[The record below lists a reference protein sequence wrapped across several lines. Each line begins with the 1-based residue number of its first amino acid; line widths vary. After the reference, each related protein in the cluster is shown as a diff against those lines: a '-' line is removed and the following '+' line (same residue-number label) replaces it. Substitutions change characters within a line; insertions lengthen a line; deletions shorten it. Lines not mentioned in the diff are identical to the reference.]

1 MKKTLLLLCFIF
13 NIIFISTDNSF
24 TFDYMFEK
32 VKELGKMKKVAVA
45 GGDNLTM
52 LQACRKG
59 KDLKI
64 VDCILIGVTSK
75 IKEEAQ
81 KGNIDISDFQII
93 EKKIDSEI
101 ALEAAR
107 LVRSK
112 EADIYAKG
120 SLETKYTLKA
130 ILDHKRGL
138 RKRRIVS
145 GITIL
150 EAKKYHKLLIFTD
163 AHVRPYPTIIEKISL
178 INNAVEFAHSIGIEM
193 PKVAAVCALEKV
205 NPKMRETEEA
215 SKLAKMND
223 IGQIRGCIV
232 DGPLSFDLAINPK
245 VPKYKG
251 MEKRKI
257 KGDADIILFPNIHS
271 ANLSYNLM
279 IHSIKAKSATLLS
292 GTTSPCVFTSRSG
305 DLDSKFNSFILA
317 IFYSEFLESK
327 AEQDNL

>member
-1 MKKTLLLLCFIF
+1 MKRTLLLFCLFL
-13 NIIFISTDNSF
+13 NIIFISSDNSF
-24 TFDYMFEK
+24 TFDYMLKK
-32 VKELGKMKKVAVA
+32 VIELGKMKKVAVA

-52 LQACRKG
+52 LEACRKG

-64 VDCILIGVTSK
+64 IDCILVGEPSK

-81 KGNIDISDFQII
+81 KGNIDISDFEIV
-93 EKKIDSEI
+93 EKKLESQI
-101 ALEAAR
+101 ALESAR
-107 LVRSK
+107 LVRSG

-130 ILDHKRGL
+130 ILDNKRGL
-138 RKRRIVS
+138 RKSRIVT

-150 EAKKYHKLLIFTD
+150 EAKKYNKLLIFTD
-163 AHVRPYPTIIEKISL
+163 AHVRPYPTLIEKISL
-178 INNAVEFAHSIGIEM
+178 INNAVEFAQSIGIET

-205 NPKMRETEEA
+205 NPQMRETEEA
-215 SKLAKMND
+215 AKLAKMNG
-223 IGQIRGCIV
+223 IGQIRNCIV

-257 KGDADIILFPNIHS
+257 KGDADIILFPDIHA
-271 ANLSYNLM
+271 ANLAYNIM
-279 IHSIKAKSATLLS
+279 IQIIKAKSATLLS
-292 GTTSPCVFTSRSG
+292 GTTHPCVFTSRSG

-317 IFYSEFLESK
+317 IFYSEFLETHK
-327 AEQDNL
+327 GK

>member
-1 MKKTLLLLCFIF
+1 MKRTLLLFCLFL
-13 NIIFISTDNSF
+13 NIIFISSDNSF
-24 TFDYMFEK
+24 TFDYMLKK
-32 VKELGKMKKVAVA
+32 VIELGKMKKVAVA

-52 LQACRKG
+52 LEACRKG

-64 VDCILIGVTSK
+64 IDCILVGEPSK

-81 KGNIDISDFQII
+81 KGNIDISDFEIV
-93 EKKIDSEI
+93 EKKLESQI
-101 ALEAAR
+101 ALESAR
-107 LVRSK
+107 LVRSG

-130 ILDHKRGL
+130 ILDNKRGL
-138 RKRRIVS
+138 RKSRIVT

-150 EAKKYHKLLIFTD
+150 EAKKYNKLLIFTD
-163 AHVRPYPTIIEKISL
+163 AHVRPYPTLIEKISL
-178 INNAVEFAHSIGIEM
+178 INNAVEFAQSIGIET

-215 SKLAKMND
+215 AKLAKMNG
-223 IGQIRGCIV
+223 IGQIRNCIV

-251 MEKRKI
+251 MDKRRI
-257 KGDADIILFPNIHS
+257 RGEADIILFPDIHA
-271 ANLSYNLM
+271 ANLAYNIM
-279 IHSIKAKSATLLS
+279 IHIIKAKSATLLS
-292 GTTSPCVFTSRSG
+292 GTTHPCVFTSRSG

-317 IFYSEFLESK
+317 IFYSEFLETHK
-327 AEQDNL
+327 GK

>member
-1 MKKTLLLLCFIF
+1 MNKVIF
-13 NIIFISTDNSF
+13 VLYLITNIIIVSADNSF
-24 TFDYMFEK
+24 TFADMLEK
-32 VKELGKMKKVAVA
+32 VKNLGKMKTIAVA

-64 VDCILIGVTSK
+64 TNCILVGITEK
-75 IKEEAQ
+75 IKALAQ
-81 KGNIDISDFQII
+81 KENIDISDFEIV

-101 ALEAAR
+101 ALTTAE
-107 LVRSK
+107 LVRQGK
-112 EADIYAKG
+112 ADIYAKG

-138 RKRRIVS
+138 KKNRVVT

-150 EAKKYHKLLIFTD
+150 EAPKYQKLLIFTD

-178 INNAVEFAHSIGIEM
+178 IDNAVEFAHSLGIEL

-205 NPKMRETEEA
+205 NHKMRETEEA
-215 SKLAKMND
+215 LRLTKMND

-245 VPKYKG
+245 IPKYKG
-251 MEKRKI
+251 MENRKI
-257 KGDADIILFPNIHS
+257 KGDADIILFPNIHA
-271 ANLSYNLM
+271 ANLAYNLM
-279 IHSIKAKSATLLS
+279 TQIIKAKSATLLS
-292 GTTSPCVFTSRSG
+292 GTTAPCVLTSRAS
-305 DLDSKFNSFILA
+305 DVETKFNSFILA
-317 IFYSEFLESK
+317 IFYSELL
-327 AEQDNL
+327 QDKKK

>member
-1 MKKTLLLLCFIF
+1 MLKKVI
-13 NIIFISTDNSF
+13 
-24 TFDYMFEK
+24 
-32 VKELGKMKKVAVA
+32 ELGKMKKVAVA

-52 LQACRKG
+52 LEACRKG

-64 VDCILIGVTSK
+64 IDCILVGEPSK

-81 KGNIDISDFQII
+81 KGNIDISDFEIV
-93 EKKIDSEI
+93 EKKLESQI
-101 ALEAAR
+101 ALESAR
-107 LVRSK
+107 LVRSG

-130 ILDHKRGL
+130 ILDNKRGL
-138 RKRRIVS
+138 RKSRIVT

-150 EAKKYHKLLIFTD
+150 EAKKYNKLLIFTD
-163 AHVRPYPTIIEKISL
+163 AHVRPYPTLIEKISL
-178 INNAVEFAHSIGIEM
+178 INNAVEFAQSIGIET

-205 NPKMRETEEA
+205 NPQMRETEEA
-215 SKLAKMND
+215 AKLAKMNG
-223 IGQIRGCIV
+223 IGQIRNCIV

-257 KGDADIILFPNIHS
+257 KGDADIILFPDIHA
-271 ANLSYNLM
+271 ANLAYNIM
-279 IHSIKAKSATLLS
+279 IQIIKAKSATLLS
-292 GTTSPCVFTSRSG
+292 GTTHPCVFTSRSG

-317 IFYSEFLESK
+317 IFYSEFLESQK
-327 AEQDNL
+327 EK

>member
-1 MKKTLLLLCFIF
+1 MQKTLLLLCLTL
-13 NIIFISTDNSF
+13 NIIFITSDNSF
-24 TFDYMFEK
+24 TFDYMIEK

-64 VDCILIGVTSK
+64 VDCILVGVAAK
-75 IKEEAQ
+75 IKETAQ
-81 KGNIDISDFQII
+81 KANIDISDFQII
-93 EKKIDSEI
+93 EKTLDSQI

-120 SLETKYTLKA
+120 SLETKHSLKA
-130 ILDHKRGL
+130 ILDQKRGL
-138 RKRRIVS
+138 RKSRIVS
-145 GITIL
+145 GLTIL

-163 AHVRPYPTIIEKISL
+163 AHVRPYPTIIEKVSL
-178 INNAVEFAHSIGIEM
+178 INNAVEFAHSIGIEI

-251 MEKRKI
+251 MENRRI

-292 GTTSPCVFTSRSG
+292 GTTSPCVLTSRSA
-305 DLDSKFNSFILA
+305 DLDSKFNSFIFA
-317 IFYSEFLESK
+317 IFYSEYLERQK
-327 AEQDNL
+327 

>member
-1 MKKTLLLLCFIF
+1 MNKIFLLTIILNFFFICA
-13 NIIFISTDNSF
+13 DNSF
-24 TFDYMFEK
+24 TFDYMLKK

-45 GGDNLTM
+45 GGDNLTT
-52 LQACRKG
+52 LQSCRKA

-64 VDCILIGVTSK
+64 ADCILFGVSLK

-81 KGNIDISDFQII
+81 KGNIDISDFEIVD
-93 EKKIDSEI
+93 KRIDSEI
-101 ALEAAR
+101 ALAAAT
-107 LVRSK
+107 LVRSGG
-112 EADIYAKG
+112 ADIYAKG

-130 ILDHKRGL
+130 ILDNKRGL
-138 RKRRIVS
+138 RKNQIVT

-150 EAKKYHKLLIFTD
+150 EAKKYNKLLIFTD

-205 NPKMRETEEA
+205 NHKMRETEEA

-245 VPKYKG
+245 IPKYKG
-251 MEKRKI
+251 MENRKI

-271 ANLSYNLM
+271 ANLAYNLM
-279 IHSIKAKSATLLS
+279 VHAIKAKHATLLS
-292 GTTSPCVFTSRSG
+292 GTTHPCIFTSRSG
-305 DLDSKFNSFILA
+305 DSDSKFNSIILA
-317 IFYSEFLESK
+317 IFYSEFLEDK
-327 AEQDNL
+327 KEN

>member
-1 MKKTLLLLCFIF
+1 MKKNLLVLFLFLNF
-13 NIIFISTDNSF
+13 NFISSDNSF
-24 TFDYMFEK
+24 TFDYMLEK
-32 VKELGKMKKVAVA
+32 VKELRKMKTVAVA
-45 GGDNLTM
+45 GGDNLTI

-64 VDCILIGVTSK
+64 VDCILVGVAQK
-75 IKEEAQ
+75 IKDEAQ
-81 KGNIDISDFQII
+81 KGNIDISDFKIV
-93 EKKIDSEI
+93 EKRIDSEI
-101 ALEAAR
+101 ALESAR
-107 LVRSK
+107 LVRSG

-130 ILDHKRGL
+130 ILDNKRGL
-138 RKRRIVS
+138 RKSPIVT

-150 EAKKYHKLLIFTD
+150 EAKKYKKLLIFTD
-163 AHVRPYPTIIEKISL
+163 AHVRPYPTVIEKIAL
-178 INNAVEFAHSIGIEM
+178 IDNAVEFARSIGIEV

-223 IGQIRGCIV
+223 IGQIRNCIV

-245 VPKYKG
+245 APKYKG

-271 ANLSYNLM
+271 ANLAYNLM
-279 IHSIKAKSATLLS
+279 IHVIKAKSATLLS
-292 GTTSPCVFTSRSG
+292 GTRAPCVFTSRSG

-317 IFYSEFLESK
+317 IFYSEFLEGQKSK
-327 AEQDNL
+327 

>member
-1 MKKTLLLLCFIF
+1 MKRTLLLLCLFL
-13 NIIFISTDNSF
+13 NIIFISPDNSF
-24 TFDYMFEK
+24 TFDYMLKK
-32 VKELGKMKKVAVA
+32 VIELGKMKKVAVA

-52 LQACRKG
+52 LEACRKG

-64 VDCILIGVTSK
+64 IDCILVGEPSK

-81 KGNIDISDFQII
+81 KGNIDISDFEIV
-93 EKKIDSEI
+93 EKKLESQI
-101 ALEAAR
+101 ALESAR
-107 LVRSK
+107 LVRSG

-130 ILDHKRGL
+130 ILDNKRGL
-138 RKRRIVS
+138 RKSRIVT

-150 EAKKYHKLLIFTD
+150 EAKKYNKLLIFTD
-163 AHVRPYPTIIEKISL
+163 AHVRPYPTLIEKISL
-178 INNAVEFAHSIGIEM
+178 INNAVEFAQSIGIET
-193 PKVAAVCALEKV
+193 PKVAAVCALEKI

-215 SKLAKMND
+215 AKLAKMND
-223 IGQIRGCIV
+223 IGQIRNCIV

-257 KGDADIILFPNIHS
+257 KGDADIILFPDIHA
-271 ANLSYNLM
+271 ANLAYNIM
-279 IHSIKAKSATLLS
+279 IHIIKAKSATLLS
-292 GTTSPCVFTSRSG
+292 GTTHPCVFTSRSG

-317 IFYSEFLESK
+317 IFYSEFLETHK
-327 AEQDNL
+327 GK

>member
-1 MKKTLLLLCFIF
+1 MKRTLLLLCLFL
-13 NIIFISTDNSF
+13 NIIFLSSDNSF
-24 TFDYMFEK
+24 TFDYMLKK
-32 VKELGKMKKVAVA
+32 VIELGKMKKVAVA

-52 LQACRKG
+52 LEACRKG

-64 VDCILIGVTSK
+64 IDCILVGEPSK

-81 KGNIDISDFQII
+81 KGNIDISDFEIV
-93 EKKIDSEI
+93 EKKLESQI
-101 ALEAAR
+101 ALESAR
-107 LVRSK
+107 LVRSG

-130 ILDHKRGL
+130 ILDNKRGL
-138 RKRRIVS
+138 RKSRIVT

-150 EAKKYHKLLIFTD
+150 EAKKYNKLLIFTD
-163 AHVRPYPTIIEKISL
+163 AHVRPYPTLIEKISL
-178 INNAVEFAHSIGIEM
+178 INNAVEFAQSIGIET
-193 PKVAAVCALEKV
+193 PKVAAVCALEKI

-215 SKLAKMND
+215 AKLAKMND
-223 IGQIRGCIV
+223 IGQIRNCIV

-257 KGDADIILFPNIHS
+257 KGDADIILFPDIHA
-271 ANLSYNLM
+271 ANLAYNIM
-279 IHSIKAKSATLLS
+279 IHIIKAKSATLLS
-292 GTTSPCVFTSRSG
+292 GTTHPCVFTSRSG

-317 IFYSEFLESK
+317 IFYSEFLETHK
-327 AEQDNL
+327 GK